1 MPPIH
6 IAIAEDNVFLMQAI
20 KEKLSF
26 FDEFK
31 VVCTALNGELLLQ
44 ELEKD
49 RAVDL
54 ILMDIEMPK
63 LNGIAATQIVKQK
76 YPQIKVI
83 ILTVFDDYDNIFN
96 AIRAGANGYLLKEVN
111 PDDLQK
117 GIQETLNGGAA
128 MTPIIA
134 QKTLQLLRNPRI
146 QVPKKPTEDFKL
158 TKREIEV
165 LEQLGQGLS
174 HTQIAANFSRSPK
187 TIRNHIEKIYKKLHV
202 HSKIEA
208 VQKAKNNYLI

>member
-1 MPPIH
+1 MSPIN

-26 FDEFK
+26 FDEFNI
-31 VVCTALNGELLLQ
+31 VFTALNGVALLEQ
-44 ELEKD
+44 LEQN
-49 RAVDL
+49 RAIDL

-63 LNGIAATQIVKQK
+63 LNGIAATETVKQK
-76 YPQIKVI
+76 YPQIKVV

-117 GIQETLNGGAA
+117 GIMETLNGGAA

-134 QKTLQLLRNPRI
+134 QKTLQLLRNPRVQAPQQPI
-146 QVPKKPTEDFKL
+146 EDFKL
-158 TKREIEV
+158 TKRETEV
-165 LEQLGQGLS
+165 LEQLAQGLS
-174 HTQIAANFSRSPK
+174 NTQIATNFSRSPK

-208 VQKAKNNYLI
+208 VQKAKKNYLI